1 MKNLK
6 SGFTLIE
13 LLIVIAI
20 LGILA
25 IGLMAALD
33 PLEQLKRGRDTSTRN
48 SVEEFY
54 NSVLRYY
61 SIKEEF
67 PWTSTSQTALAL
79 SAATGT
85 YIQSLIN
92 AGELKPRFADDANK
106 LGRIFLTSTHADF
119 LGKRDDIAVCFAPES
134 KAIREDANSKFSNLG
149 VAITGCPTNDYTS
162 NTCYWC
168 VR

>member
-6 SGFTLIE
+6 FGFTLIE

-54 NSVLRYY
+54 NAALRYY

-67 PWTSTSQTALAL
+67 PWGASSEIALAL

-85 YIQSLIN
+85 YIQSLID
-92 AGELKPRFADDANK
+92 AGELKPRFADDVNK

-119 LGKRDDIAVCFAPES
+119 LGMRDDISVCFVPES
-134 KAIREDANSKFSNLG
+134 KATRADANTKFNNLG
-149 VAITGCPTNDYTS
+149 ITADNCPTTDFTS